1 MIRLTDCLKWGP
13 RCESL
18 KRADNDRAGGA
29 PLEVSLTSY
38 YDVLGVPR
46 DSSQSEVRVKFRL
59 LAREGHPDRFR
70 DVAEKKAAEERF
82 QLLTEAMN
90 VLTNPAR
97 RKAHDLELEKNRPLS
112 QDPAALAR
120 LYLAK
125 GVKAYRE
132 GNFPDAITQFDLAV
146 KHYDKD
152 AKAFHYLALACMK
165 VVGQVRR
172 GVDAIEAAIRL
183 DGNNAL
189 FHRDAGKLF
198 ILAGLNSK
206 AERHLE
212 QALSWLPEDAETLKL
227 LQDVRPK
234 KGLSGERKTPSGIF
248 GRKG

>member
-1 MIRLTDCLKWGP
+1 V
-13 RCESL
+13 
-18 KRADNDRAGGA
+18 A
-29 PLEVSLTSY
+29 PIEVPLTSY
-38 YDVLGVPR
+38 YDVLGVSR
-46 DSSQSEVRVKFRL
+46 DASDADVRVKFRL

-70 DVAEKKAAEERF
+70 DVAQKKTAEEHF

-97 RKAHDLELEKNRPLS
+97 RKAHDTELEKNRPLS
-112 QDPAALAR
+112 QDPAGIAR
-120 LYLAK
+120 VYLAM

-146 KHYDKD
+146 RHYDKD
-152 AKAFHYLALACMK
+152 AKAFHYLGLSCMK

-172 GVDAIEAAIRL
+172 GVDAIEAAIKL

-189 FHRDAGKLF
+189 FHRDAGKLYVM
-198 ILAGLNSK
+198 AGLNAK

-227 LQDVRPK
+227 LEEVRPK
-234 KGLSGERKTPSGIF
+234 KGQSGERKPPSGIF
-248 GRKG
+248 GRKA

>member
-1 MIRLTDCLKWGP
+1 M
-13 RCESL
+13 
-18 KRADNDRAGGA
+18 
-29 PLEVSLTSY
+29 TSY
-38 YDVLGVPR
+38 YDVLGVAR
-46 DSSQSEVRVKFRL
+46 DASESEVRAKFRL
-59 LAREGHPDRFR
+59 LAREAHPDRFR
-70 DVAEKKAAEERF
+70 EAVEKKAAEERF
-82 QLLTEAMN
+82 QLLTEAVN
-90 VLTNPAR
+90 VLTSPAR
-97 RKAHDLELEKNRPLS
+97 RKSHDLDLEKNRPIS

-120 LYLAK
+120 IYLSK

-152 AKAFHYLALACMK
+152 AKAFHYLALSCMK

-172 GVDAIEAAIRL
+172 GVDAIEAAIKL

-189 FHRDAGKLF
+189 FHRDAGKLY

-212 QALSWLPEDAETLKL
+212 QALSWLPEDAETQKL
-227 LQDVRPK
+227 LSEVRPK

>member
-1 MIRLTDCLKWGP
+1 VP
-13 RCESL
+13 F
-18 KRADNDRAGGA
+18 
-29 PLEVSLTSY
+29 EVPLTSY
-38 YDVLGVPR
+38 YDVLGVSR
-46 DSSQSEVRVKFRL
+46 DSSESEVREKFRL
-59 LAREGHPDRFR
+59 LARAGHPDRFR
-70 DVAEKKAAEERF
+70 EPGEKRAAEDRF

-97 RKAHDLELEKNRPLS
+97 RKAHDLELEKKRPLS
-112 QDPAALAR
+112 QDPAAQAR
-120 LYLAK
+120 AYLAK

-132 GNFPDAITQFDLAV
+132 GNFPEAIEQFDLSV
-146 KHYDKD
+146 NHYDRD

-189 FHRDAGKLF
+189 FYRDAGKLYT
-198 ILAGLNSK
+198 LAGLNSK

-212 QALSWLPEDAETLKL
+212 QALTWLPEDAETLRL
-227 LQDVRPK
+227 LQEVRPK
-234 KGLSGERKTPSGIF
+234 KGQSGERKTPSGIF

>member
-1 MIRLTDCLKWGP
+1 LI
-13 RCESL
+13 
-18 KRADNDRAGGA
+18 NH
-29 PLEVSLTSY
+29 
-38 YDVLGVPR
+38 YDVLGVSR
-46 DSSQSEVRVKFRL
+46 DASESEVRERFRL
-59 LAREGHPDRFR
+59 LARAGHPDRFR
-70 DVAEKKAAEERF
+70 EPGEKKVAEERF

-112 QDPAALAR
+112 QDPAAQAR
-120 LYLAK
+120 AYLAK
-125 GVKAYRE
+125 GVRAYRE
-132 GNFPDAITQFDLAV
+132 GNFPEAIAQFDLSV

-165 VVGQVRR
+165 VVGQIRR

-189 FHRDAGKLF
+189 FYRDAGKLYAQ
-198 ILAGLNSK
+198 AGLNSK

-212 QALSWLPEDAETLKL
+212 QALTWIPEDAETLRL
-227 LQDVRPK
+227 LKEVRPK
-234 KGLSGERKTPSGIF
+234 KGQSGERKGPSGIF

>member
-1 MIRLTDCLKWGP
+1 LR
-13 RCESL
+13 
-18 KRADNDRAGGA
+18 N
-29 PLEVSLTSY
+29 Y
-38 YDVLGVPR
+38 YDVLGVSR
-46 DSSQSEVRVKFRL
+46 DTSESEVRVKFRL

-70 DVAEKKAAEERF
+70 DPAEKKAAEERF
-82 QLLTEAMN
+82 QLLTEAVN

-97 RKAHDLELEKNRPLS
+97 RKAHNLELEKDRPIS
-112 QDPAALAR
+112 QDPAAVAR
-120 LYLAK
+120 VYLAK

-132 GNFPDAITQFDLAV
+132 GDYPDAIAQFDLAV

-152 AKAFHYLALACMK
+152 AKAFHYLALSCMK

-172 GVDAIEAAIRL
+172 GVDAIEAAIKL

-198 ILAGLNSK
+198 AMAGLNSK

-227 LQDVRPK
+227 LKEVRPK
-234 KGLSGERKTPSGIF
+234 KGSSGERKTPSGIF

>member
-1 MIRLTDCLKWGP
+1 VT
-13 RCESL
+13 
-18 KRADNDRAGGA
+18 NH
-29 PLEVSLTSY
+29 

-46 DSSQSEVRVKFRL
+46 DASESEVREKFRL
-59 LAREGHPDRFR
+59 LARAAHPDRFR
-70 DVAEKKAAEERF
+70 DPGEKRVAEERF

-90 VLTNPAR
+90 VLTNPVR
-97 RKAHDLELEKNRPLS
+97 RKAHDLELEKNRPIS
-112 QDPAALAR
+112 RDPAAHAR
-120 LYLAK
+120 VYLAK

-132 GNFPDAITQFDLAV
+132 GNFPEAIVQFDLSV

-172 GVDAIEAAIRL
+172 GVEAIEAAIRL

-189 FHRDAGKLF
+189 FHRDAGKLYS
-198 ILAGLNSK
+198 LAGLNSK

-212 QALSWLPEDAETLKL
+212 EALAWLPEDAETLRL
-227 LQDVRPK
+227 LEEVRPK
-234 KGLSGERKTPSGIF
+234 KGFSGERKTPSGFF

>member
-1 MIRLTDCLKWGP
+1 MGRV
-13 RCESL
+13 
-18 KRADNDRAGGA
+18 GGA

-38 YDVLGVPR
+38 YDVLGVSR
-46 DSSQSEVRVKFRL
+46 DASESEVRVRFRL
-59 LAREGHPDRFR
+59 LARERHPDRFQ
-70 DVAEKKAAEERF
+70 DVAEKRTAEERF

-90 VLTNPAR
+90 VLTSPAR
-97 RKAHDLELEKNRPLS
+97 RKTHDAELDKNRPLS

-132 GNFPDAITQFDLAV
+132 GNFPEAITEFDLAV

-152 AKAFHYLALACMK
+152 AKAFHYLALSCMK

-172 GVDAIEAAIRL
+172 GVDAIEAAIKL

-212 QALSWLPEDAETLKL
+212 QALTWLPEDAETLKL
-227 LQDVRPK
+227 LQSVRPK
-234 KGLSGERKTPSGIF
+234 KGLSGEQGHPSGLF

>member
-1 MIRLTDCLKWGP
+1 M
-13 RCESL
+13 
-18 KRADNDRAGGA
+18 DRGGGA

-38 YDVLGVPR
+38 YDVLGVSR
-46 DSSQSEVRVKFRL
+46 DASESEVRVRFRL
-59 LAREGHPDRFR
+59 MARERHPDRFR
-70 DVAEKKAAEERF
+70 DVVEKKAAEERF

-112 QDPAALAR
+112 QDPAALGR
-120 LYLAK
+120 VYLAK

-152 AKAFHYLALACMK
+152 AKAFHYLALSCMK

-172 GVDAIEAAIRL
+172 GVDAIEAAIKL

-227 LQDVRPK
+227 LQEVRPK
-234 KGLSGERKTPSGIF
+234 KGTSGERRTPSGIF